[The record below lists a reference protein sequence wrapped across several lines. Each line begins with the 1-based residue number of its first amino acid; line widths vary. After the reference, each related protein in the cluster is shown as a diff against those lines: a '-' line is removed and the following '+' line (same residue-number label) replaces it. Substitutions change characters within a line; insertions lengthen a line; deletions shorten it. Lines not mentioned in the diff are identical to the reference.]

1 MFSFSPYK
9 ACFIGKKRVN
19 RHLHNDYLWSGKH
32 KRNYNILYRTG
43 QKIFS
48 INFRIY
54 DKREG
59 KTKNDDLRE
68 MVKEVMEWG

>member
-1 MFSFSPYK
+1 MTIYGQVNISVITIFYTELN
-9 ACFIGKKRVN
+9 KKF
-19 RHLHNDYLWSGKH
+19 
-32 KRNYNILYRTG
+32 
-43 QKIFS
+43 FS

-68 MVKEVMEWG
+68 MVKEVMEWGYYPDT